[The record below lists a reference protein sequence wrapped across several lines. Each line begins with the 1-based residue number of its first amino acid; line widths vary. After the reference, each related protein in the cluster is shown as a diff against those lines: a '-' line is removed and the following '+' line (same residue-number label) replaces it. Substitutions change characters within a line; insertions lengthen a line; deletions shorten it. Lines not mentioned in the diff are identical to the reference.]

1 MPMPLP
7 LRSLRTKSQGAGED
21 ELIEDDAGAELVA
34 TTAGDEEG
42 ALMRT
47 VCDAFAEDDGVG
59 EGTVMGRARADDDK
73 DDADGGED
81 ADGGIEGGAVAR
93 GATVASDEDAEGG
106 GTVRCTTFTQD
117 DDGVEEILAA
127 GFTTWAGTD
136 DGAVDVTTVRGG
148 TEVRTACGLAC
159 FVRSILFLFCFWFL
173 AAIRAVGAMVL
184 ASLAAVQQT
193 WHFLRGGKLLILM
206 NLSWFSSGSMMFPH
220 LHVTALGTGNV
231 SGKVLMDER

>member
-59 EGTVMGRARADDDK
+59 EGTVMGRARADDEK

-117 DDGVEEILAA
+117 DDEVEETLAA
-127 GFTTWAGTD
+127 GFTTGAGTD
-136 DGAVDVTTVRGG
+136 D
-148 TEVRTACGLAC
+148 
-159 FVRSILFLFCFWFL
+159 
-173 AAIRAVGAMVL
+173 
-184 ASLAAVQQT
+184 
-193 WHFLRGGKLLILM
+193 
-206 NLSWFSSGSMMFPH
+206 
-220 LHVTALGTGNV
+220 
-231 SGKVLMDER
+231 

>member
-1 MPMPLP
+1 M
-7 LRSLRTKSQGAGED
+7 
-21 ELIEDDAGAELVA
+21 
-34 TTAGDEEG
+34 
-42 ALMRT
+42 
-47 VCDAFAEDDGVG
+47 
-59 EGTVMGRARADDDK
+59 
-73 DDADGGED
+73 
-81 ADGGIEGGAVAR
+81 
-93 GATVASDEDAEGG
+93 
-106 GTVRCTTFTQD
+106 RCTTFTQD

-173 AAIRAVGAMVL
+173 AAIHAVGAMVL